1 MAEFENN
8 PFDSV
13 FGSAVTDVY
22 QDKPKLPENPF
33 QTAVSAVNTGG
44 YGTQYFPESS
54 VAPFRAQDFFQ
65 QQGFD
70 PANYAQN
77 YAGYAAAETWG
88 STFGK
93 AFDDFGY
100 KFGNSFVE
108 GAYSTG
114 RLLRSI
120 FTLGAYGINKDEDDL
135 LKQYYADQENE
146 LKNTIFMTPE
156 EQDSFFNK
164 KFVKDFIG
172 NAGYTLG
179 TLAEIATETAL
190 TFGVGAAVSAGLKGV
205 GLTARAAT
213 LGAGAISAESAA
225 TGLSASTKVLEGAAA
240 VGRSAADDVA
250 RAGMTHAEAAANLS
264 SAGRVGEFG
273 NRVVNET
280 FRAVGMNFADI
291 AKAQGLYNK
300 IWAAGEN
307 FIPVAGNLM
316 RTGKEIAIAGANG
329 ADMLKLA
336 GVGFNGFRRSLNEM
350 TLATSESAFE
360 SANAYGDTYTALHNQ
375 FREQYDRVP
384 TELEEKAI
392 RETAMNVGGSVFD
405 INMGILL
412 TMNKIQFGN
421 LFSRFGPTNKFM
433 REMVINNAEDR
444 ILTRAVAN
452 DVKTKFY
459 KQGFFGTFGNLG
471 EIAEDFGKK
480 RAAWEATK
488 SLGRGMGKFELTE
501 GVQELLQEG
510 SAVGVKDYYESIY
523 NGNPISL
530 EESITRGARSQA
542 NQEGFKTFL
551 IGALTGRLVAPVTY
565 IGGKA
570 SEYGYAAVQGNLE
583 SMKVQDQKVTDAINQ
598 LNLFFDNKR
607 NGTQHYVR
615 NAREQAVA
623 SEQMTDAAT
632 TGNVYEFNNAK
643 EDSLVSA
650 VRAAMMT
657 NSTDAFISALR
668 QTGEQFSEAEFKEA
682 YGIDIT
688 ETGYNSVKEFT
699 NKIADDINTY
709 TDTYKSLVRKYGP
722 LVDPQIFPKDSKDFR
737 RAMYLQNALYG
748 AIDVVAVN
756 SIKGKQ
762 AGERSRTLANELR
775 AISEIAN
782 SSDYALRILSNP
794 RNLESELGIA
804 QSELASLRASY
815 EQTQD
820 PALKQAIDNK
830 VEELELLNSWKQFWL
845 FENTIEEQELEG
857 QEELS
862 GDEREKNKK
871 LPKDLQYT
879 FIGTANKK
887 AYQDGTLSKEEFES
901 LIKNDTVQQL
911 FKKIV
916 NLKNRQAGLNTTVSD
931 ETIRQSIDKLVDY
944 IRLDKNAK
952 DYINAVDILLDPK
965 NFRKAH
971 LRFADGE
978 FKARISDALTW
989 LENELVLSITRKE
1002 VSERFSGQTEIN
1014 PVEFMEFYMNNFERI
1029 SKDVKEFIKSQDS
1042 YKKIFAVY
1050 ISPNRGVEE
1059 QEYVQEELT
1068 KLIDAIKEKYNID
1081 KEKAPDVTENQE
1093 DANQATSSSTPVN
1106 DDEDDPQTPPAASAN
1121 IQSATDLDEDAAAD
1135 PDELLPAQTLPK
1147 TAAEADDLSIL
1158 DAYDNAE
1165 LAALESPVADK
1176 KADIENKVKKLLSFT
1191 ERGQISLAGE
1201 DYDLIKAVRNN
1212 PTDENIKQF
1221 LELYKSEIGKYEQAV
1236 IDEVDAELAA
1246 LEEDK
1251 PVAKRRVDLTNS
1263 KIKRKDL
1270 FDGVGDFSTQLGG
1283 SDKAAVPVSHREING
1298 IEFVEYAHPETGSI
1312 DVIVTGVSENDF
1324 VGFYR
1329 LYENGQPTNK
1339 WSSKFEN
1346 QSRNKDSFK
1355 TMISGVQEMLPAG
1368 HEYTEKASI
1377 STDGLRVWAQQLNK
1391 GYQLQYGPDGKLKTN
1406 LVAINGDAIE
1416 NVLGIPVNKGN
1427 FSNIRVTNE
1436 KDFETVKKALLP
1448 FVEKLGLNESNI
1460 KFLTGTVK
1468 IDLPILKYSPSA
1480 KPAEVSQEKSSVEL
1494 DLFVVDLAMQSLPNS
1509 SWAEQSKFIDALRAK
1524 FNTYN
1529 RRAKNKLASIEE
1541 YVQTVSGKKAVKDLI
1556 ANSQQSQT
1564 ELPFSEP
1571 KIETREP
1578 SVPNIDVENLT
1589 QEKVLNFENLKNTHS
1604 ELVEF
1609 KQKALQNKEK
1619 SVNFDI
1625 ERDLASDIN
1634 DALTCLL

>member
-8 PFDSV
+8 PFDSA
-13 FGSAVTDVY
+13 FGSVATDVY
-22 QDKPKLPENPF
+22 QDQNKVPDNPF
-33 QTAVSAVNTGG
+33 QTAVNAVNTGG

-65 QQGFD
+65 QQGFNPSD
-70 PANYAQN
+70 YSQN

-135 LKQYYADQENE
+135 LKQYYQDQDNE
-146 LKNTIFMTPE
+146 LRNTIFMTPE

-179 TLAEIATETAL
+179 TLTEIAAETAL

-213 LGAGAISAESAA
+213 LGAGAITAESAA
-225 TGLSASTKVLEGAAA
+225 EGLSASTRILETAAA
-240 VGRSAADDVA
+240 AGRSAADDVA

-264 SAGRVGEFG
+264 TMGRVGEFG

-291 AKAQGLYNK
+291 AKAESLYGK

-316 RTGKEIAIAGANG
+316 RTGKEIALAGANG

-384 TELEEKAI
+384 TSEEEKAI

-444 ILTRAVAN
+444 VLTRAVAN

-488 SLGRGMGKFELTE
+488 SMGRGMGKFELTE

-542 NQEGFKTFL
+542 GQEGFKTFL

-565 IGGKA
+565 VGGKA
-570 SEYGYAAVQGNLE
+570 SEYGYAAMQGNLE
-583 SMKVQDQKVTDAINQ
+583 SMKNQDQKVTDAVNQ

-607 NGTQHYVR
+607 NGTSHYMR

-623 SEQMTDAAT
+623 SENMTEAAT

-643 EDSLVSA
+643 EDALVSA

-657 NSTDAFISALR
+657 NSTDAFITGLR
-668 QTGEQFSEAEFKEA
+668 QTGEQFSEEEFKEA
-682 YGIDIT
+682 YGVDIK

-722 LVDPQIFPKDSKDFR
+722 LVDPYIFPKDSKDFR

-756 SIKGKQ
+756 SIKGKL

-775 AISEIAN
+775 GISEIAN
-782 SSDYALRILSNP
+782 SADYAMRILSNP
-794 RNLESELGIA
+794 RNLESELGIV
-804 QSELASLRASY
+804 QSELANLRESY
-815 EQTQD
+815 EQTKD
-820 PALKQAIDNK
+820 PAVKQSIDNK

-845 FENTIEEQELEG
+845 FENTVEEEELDG

-887 AYQDGTLSKEEFES
+887 AYQDGTLTKEEFNS
-901 LIKNDTVQQL
+901 MIKNDTVQQL

-916 NLKNRQAGLNTTVSD
+916 NLKNKQAGLNTTVSD
-931 ETIRQSIDKLVDY
+931 ETIRQSIDKLVDF

-978 FKARISDALTW
+978 FKARISDALTY
-989 LENELVLSITRKE
+989 LENELALSITRKE
-1002 VSERFSGQTEIN
+1002 LAERFGNQDQIN
-1014 PVEFMEFYMNNFERI
+1014 SMEFMQFMVENYDRI
-1029 SKDVKEFIKSQDS
+1029 SKEVKEFIKSQES
-1042 YKKIFAVY
+1042 YKNIFAVY
-1050 ISPNRGVEE
+1050 VSPTRGVEE
-1059 QEYVQEELT
+1059 QEYVQQELT
-1068 KLIDAIKEKYNID
+1068 KLVDAIKDKYSID
-1081 KEKAPDVTENQE
+1081 KTKAPDVQDNQDNVTPE
-1093 DANQATSSSTPVN
+1093 PAPTTPVN
-1106 DDEDDPQTPPAASAN
+1106 DDDDELPPSSAP
-1121 IQSATDLDEDAAAD
+1121 SATIETGLDLEDNNAEIESSSQ
-1135 PDELLPAQTLPK
+1135 PLPVTSS
-1147 TAAEADDLSIL
+1147 EMDDLSVL
-1158 DAYDNAE
+1158 DAFDNA
-1165 LAALESPVADK
+1165 S
-1176 KADIENKVKKLLSFT
+1176 
-1191 ERGQISLAGE
+1191 
-1201 DYDLIKAVRNN
+1201 NN
-1212 PTDENIKQF
+1212 PVTQEESLPTSTETAPVEVEPAVEDRF
-1221 LELYKSEIGKYEQAV
+1221 L
-1236 IDEVDAELAA
+1236 VD
-1246 LEEDK
+1246 
-1251 PVAKRRVDLTNS
+1251 
-1263 KIKRKDL
+1263 
-1270 FDGVGDFSTQLGG
+1270 F
-1283 SDKAAVPVSHREING
+1283 
-1298 IEFVEYAHPETGSI
+1298 
-1312 DVIVTGVSENDF
+1312 
-1324 VGFYR
+1324 
-1329 LYENGQPTNK
+1329 
-1339 WSSKFEN
+1339 
-1346 QSRNKDSFK
+1346 
-1355 TMISGVQEMLPAG
+1355 
-1368 HEYTEKASI
+1368 
-1377 STDGLRVWAQQLNK
+1377 
-1391 GYQLQYGPDGKLKTN
+1391 
-1406 LVAINGDAIE
+1406 AIE
-1416 NVLGIPVNKGN
+1416 NLPGETWVKQEQFI
-1427 FSNIRVTNE
+1427 
-1436 KDFETVKKALLP
+1436 KD
-1448 FVEKLGLNESNI
+1448 
-1460 KFLTGTVK
+1460 LT
-1468 IDLPILKYSPSA
+1468 D
-1480 KPAEVSQEKSSVEL
+1480 
-1494 DLFVVDLAMQSLPNS
+1494 
-1509 SWAEQSKFIDALRAK
+1509 K
-1524 FNTYN
+1524 FNKYN
-1529 RRAKNKLASIEE
+1529 KRAKNKLSSIKD
-1541 YVQTVSGKKAVKDLI
+1541 YVNTVAGKKAVKDLK
-1556 ANSQQSQT
+1556 AKSAEGQA
-1564 ELPFSEP
+1564 ELPFTEP
-1571 KIETREP
+1571 VISDKET
-1578 SVPNIDVENLT
+1578 SSPNIDVTTLT
-1589 QEKVLNFENLKNTHS
+1589 QEENLNSKDLKNIHS

>member
-1 MAEFENN
+1 MAEFENS

-93 AFDDFGY
+93 AFDDFNY
-100 KFGNSFVE
+100 KYSNSFME

-114 RLLRSI
+114 RILRSI
-120 FTLGAYGINKDEDDL
+120 FTLGSYGINKDEDNL
-135 LKQYYADQENE
+135 LKQYYADQEHE

-172 NAGYTLG
+172 NTGYILG
-179 TLAEIATETAL
+179 TLSEIAAETAL
-190 TFGVGAAVSAGLKGV
+190 TFGVGAVASVGLKAL

-213 LGAGAISAESAA
+213 LGAGAISAESVA
-225 TGLSASTKVLEGAAA
+225 TGLSASTKILEGASA

-300 IWAAGEN
+300 IWTAGEN

-316 RTGKEIAIAGANG
+316 RTGKELAIAGANG

-421 LFSRFGPTNKFM
+421 LYSRFGPTNKFM

-488 SLGRGMGKFELTE
+488 SLSRGMGKFELTE

-510 SAVGVKDYYESIY
+510 SAVGVKDYYQSIY

-530 EESITRGARSQA
+530 EESITRGARSQG

-643 EDSLVSA
+643 EDALVSA

-688 ETGYNSVKEFT
+688 ETGYNSVKEFS

-815 EQTQD
+815 EQTED

-830 VEELELLNSWKQFWL
+830 VEELELLKSWKQFWL

-862 GDEREKNKK
+862 SDEGEKNKK

-879 FIGTANKK
+879 FIGTANKS

-901 LIKNDTVQQL
+901 LIKNDSVQQL

-989 LENELVLSITRKE
+989 LENELVVTITKKE
-1002 VSERFSGQTEIN
+1002 ISERFSGQPEIN
-1014 PVEFMEFYMNNFERI
+1014 SAEFIEFYMNNYERI
-1029 SKDVKEFIKSQDS
+1029 REDVKEFIKSQDS

-1081 KEKAPDVTENQE
+1081 KKKAPDVAENQE
-1093 DANQATSSSTPVN
+1093 DTTQPSSSPTPVN
-1106 DDEDDPQTPPAASAN
+1106 DDDEDDLQTPPVASAN
-1121 IQSATDLDEDAAAD
+1121 IQSATGLDEEAAAD
-1135 PDELLPAQTLPK
+1135 TDELSPAQTLPK
-1147 TAAEADDLSIL
+1147 TAAENDDLSIL
-1158 DAYDNAE
+1158 DAFDNAAKTTDVPIVYNE
-1165 LAALESPVADK
+1165 T
-1176 KADIENKVKKLLSFT
+1176 T
-1191 ERGQISLAGE
+1191 EEAI
-1201 DYDLIKAVRNN
+1201 
-1212 PTDENIKQF
+1212 
-1221 LELYKSEIGKYEQAV
+1221 
-1236 IDEVDAELAA
+1236 
-1246 LEEDK
+1246 
-1251 PVAKRRVDLTNS
+1251 KRRVDLTNS

-1329 LYENGQPTNK
+1329 IYENGQPTNK

-1355 TMISGVQEMLPAG
+1355 TMISGVQKMLPAG

-1416 NVLGIPVNKGN
+1416 NVLGIPVNKGD
-1427 FSNIRVTNE
+1427 FSNIRVTNQ

-1468 IDLPILKYSPSA
+1468 IDLPILKYSPGA
-1480 KPAEVSQEKSSVEL
+1480 KPAEVSQEKSSVKE
-1494 DLFVVDLAMQSLPNS
+1494 DEFVVDLAMQSLPNS
-1509 SWAEQSKFIDALRAK
+1509 NWVEQSKFIDALRAK

-1529 RRAKNKLASIEE
+1529 RRAKNKLVSIEE

-1556 ANSQQSQT
+1556 ANSQSSQT

-1609 KQKALQNKEK
+1609 KQKALQNQEK
-1619 SVNFDI
+1619 NVNFDI

-1634 DALTCLL
+1634 DVLTCLL

>member
-13 FGSAVTDVY
+13 FGSAVTNVY
-22 QDKPKLPENPF
+22 QDTPKLPDNPF
-33 QTAVSAVNTGG
+33 QTAVNAVNTGG

-65 QQGFD
+65 AQGFD
-70 PANYAQN
+70 PANYSQN

-120 FTLGAYGINKDEDDL
+120 FTLGSYGINKDEDDL

-179 TLAEIATETAL
+179 TLAEIAAETAL

-225 TGLSASTKVLEGAAA
+225 TGLSASTRVLEGAAA
-240 VGRSAADDVA
+240 ASRAGIDDVA
-250 RAGMTHAEAAANLS
+250 RAGMTHSEAAANLS
-264 SAGRVGEFG
+264 SMGRVGEFG

-316 RTGKEIAIAGANG
+316 RTGKELAIAGANG

-444 ILTRAVAN
+444 VLARAVAN

-523 NGNPISL
+523 NGNPMSL

-570 SEYGYAAVQGNLE
+570 SEYGYAAAQGNLE
-583 SMKVQDQKVTDAINQ
+583 SMKVQDQKVTDAVNQ

-623 SEQMTDAAT
+623 SEKMTEAAT

-643 EDSLVSA
+643 EDALVSA

-657 NSTDAFISALR
+657 NTTDAFVSALR

-682 YGIDIT
+682 YGIDVN

-775 AISEIAN
+775 SISEIAN
-782 SSDYALRILSNP
+782 SADYALRILSNP

-887 AYQDGTLSKEEFES
+887 AYQDGTLTKEEFDA

-916 NLKNRQAGLNTTVSD
+916 NLKNKQAGLDTRVSD

-989 LENELVLSITRKE
+989 LENELVLSITRRE
-1002 VSERFSGQTEIN
+1002 VSEKFSGQAQIN
-1014 PVEFMEFYMNNFERI
+1014 PVEFMEFYMDNFERI
-1029 SKDVKEFIKSQDS
+1029 SKEVKDFIKSQDS

-1059 QEYVQEELT
+1059 QEFVQEELT

-1081 KEKAPDVTENQE
+1081 KAKAPDVAENQD
-1093 DANQATSSSTPVN
+1093 DATQPPSSPTPVN
-1106 DDEDDPQTPPAASAN
+1106 DDEDDPQTPPAAAAN
-1121 IQSATDLDEDAAAD
+1121 IQSATGLDEDAATDAE
-1135 PDELLPAQTLPK
+1135 ELVPAQTLPK

-1158 DAYDNAE
+1158 DAFDNALTSAPAE
-1165 LAALESPVADK
+1165 DATQSSETIPAAD
-1176 KADIENKVKKLLSFT
+1176 T
-1191 ERGQISLAGE
+1191 
-1201 DYDLIKAVRNN
+1201 
-1212 PTDENIKQF
+1212 
-1221 LELYKSEIGKYEQAV
+1221 
-1236 IDEVDAELAA
+1236 
-1246 LEEDK
+1246 
-1251 PVAKRRVDLTNS
+1251 
-1263 KIKRKDL
+1263 
-1270 FDGVGDFSTQLGG
+1270 
-1283 SDKAAVPVSHREING
+1283 
-1298 IEFVEYAHPETGSI
+1298 
-1312 DVIVTGVSENDF
+1312 
-1324 VGFYR
+1324 
-1329 LYENGQPTNK
+1329 
-1339 WSSKFEN
+1339 
-1346 QSRNKDSFK
+1346 
-1355 TMISGVQEMLPAG
+1355 
-1368 HEYTEKASI
+1368 
-1377 STDGLRVWAQQLNK
+1377 
-1391 GYQLQYGPDGKLKTN
+1391 
-1406 LVAINGDAIE
+1406 
-1416 NVLGIPVNKGN
+1416 
-1427 FSNIRVTNE
+1427 
-1436 KDFETVKKALLP
+1436 
-1448 FVEKLGLNESNI
+1448 
-1460 KFLTGTVK
+1460 
-1468 IDLPILKYSPSA
+1468 
-1480 KPAEVSQEKSSVEL
+1480 KPAEQPEQKSSVEL
-1494 DLFVVDLAMQSLPNS
+1494 DLFVVDLAAQSLPNA
-1509 SWAEQSKFIDALRAK
+1509 SWAVQAQFINDLRKKFE
-1524 FNTYN
+1524 NYN
-1529 RRAKNKLASIEE
+1529 RRAKKKLANIEE

-1556 ANSQQSQT
+1556 SNTEQSQT
-1564 ELPFSEP
+1564 EIQFTDPV
-1571 KIETREP
+1571 IESREV
-1578 SVPNIDVENLT
+1578 STPNIDVANLT
-1589 QEKVLNFENLKNTHS
+1589 QEQVLNLEDLKNTHS

>member
-1121 IQSATDLDEDAAAD
+1121 IQSATGLDEDAAAD
-1135 PDELLPAQTLPK
+1135 SDELLPAQTLPK

-1158 DAYDNAE
+1158 DAFDNAAE
-1165 LAALESPVADK
+1165 TT
-1176 KADIENKVKKLLSFT
+1176 DIPIVYNET
-1191 ERGQISLAGE
+1191 
-1201 DYDLIKAVRNN
+1201 
-1212 PTDENIKQF
+1212 
-1221 LELYKSEIGKYEQAV
+1221 
-1236 IDEVDAELAA
+1236 AEEAI
-1246 LEEDK
+1246 
-1251 PVAKRRVDLTNS
+1251 KRRVDLTNS

-1298 IEFVEYAHPETGSI
+1298 IEFVEYAHPETGSV

-1480 KPAEVSQEKSSVEL
+1480 KPAEVSQEKSGVEL